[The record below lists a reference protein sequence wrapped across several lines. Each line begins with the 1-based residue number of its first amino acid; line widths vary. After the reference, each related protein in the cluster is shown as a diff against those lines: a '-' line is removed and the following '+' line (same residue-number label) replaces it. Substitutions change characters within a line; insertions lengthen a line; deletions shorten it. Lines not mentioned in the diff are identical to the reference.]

1 MQATERPSPRSAR
14 DEERIA
20 GVQAT
25 ADHELDIVL
34 RPLSRPELGE
44 IRVDGSMFAIGRTEQ
59 PFASYEHGILEMLSR
74 RHARIFCEDGV
85 VYLADL
91 DSRNG
96 TTVNRAAVAQTPC
109 RLRDGDE
116 ICFGGVLSYRVEIA
130 ARAGSARR
138 SAEGFSLTL
147 TPASAGTDLQTIV
160 ITRFPFLVSK
170 NDAAFA
176 RYRNEH
182 GRQLSFLSRRH
193 AHIFQKDGVACIEDL
208 DSSNGTFVD
217 GLRLQEHAVPLD
229 DGMLL
234 AFGGEHFTYR
244 VSISKESAATD
255 PGARAQAPANKPS
268 ERKVAAKAVERA
280 ADAMPAASDKTT
292 FVVAPTSFLDIFCI
306 DKELNESAEPTAPAP
321 PEVPVKDPARRKTR
335 GRSAVLLSELVG
347 VFADPEHDGAGRRWW
362 KVAAVA
368 AVLGAAA
375 AALYLWGAPERDLK
389 AAVARGDHAQAAT
402 LANRYL
408 EQRPDDA
415 ELKALATETALKANV
430 PAWLTKLQARDFDGA
445 KAVLASLSEL
455 GVRNP
460 DLRPLVGELEWLGNL
475 ERLVSA
481 RGGPEAPIRIYSDED
496 SIAAVI
502 DRWND
507 NTGEHQR
514 ALARIA
520 SYVPQFA
527 APYAEALTHLR
538 RLQSDA
544 TVYLAAIERLKAS
557 IAAELNRDDP
567 QALVAVLKETAE
579 KYPGLGGLDNLRQD
593 LAGYIEIR
601 KEARNRKSGRLFA
614 LLLKARFTTPPF
626 QEGFRALAAGRQL
639 PGEEL
644 IRRYAAATQPW
655 QEGNAS
661 ESLAALQQ
669 LAAGPW
675 TEALVGELERRQ
687 AVVAQFAALQQSR
700 ETIGYAE
707 QLLAFRASLDPDQ
720 DVHFMRATQADLE
733 SQKDKALVRAQ
744 EAMNR
749 ARASWQEYRNN
760 GAIEAAQRVETT
772 ISNTFRTRARLL
784 SEARRQAQ
792 QATQIYA
799 QLNAVAPAQWSTIRD
814 EIRIEAEQQ
823 RNALLELRNVLAPE
837 LLTAKLA
844 LLGEASD
851 DTRKSP

>member
-1 MQATERPSPRSAR
+1 MQATS
-14 DEERIA
+14 
-20 GVQAT
+20 T
-25 ADHELDIVL
+25 HELDIVL
-34 RPLSRPELGE
+34 KPLSRPELGE

-59 PFASYEHGILEMLSR
+59 PFASYENGILEMLSR
-74 RHARIFCEDGV
+74 RHARIFCEEGV

-96 TTVNRAAVAQTPC
+96 TTVNRAAVAQAPC

-116 ICFGGVLSYRVEIA
+116 VCFGGVLSYRVEIA
-130 ARAGSARR
+130 ARAGGPRR

-170 NDAAFA
+170 SDAAFA

-182 GRQLSFLSRRH
+182 ARQLSFLSRRH

-217 GLRLQEHAVPLD
+217 GLRLQEHAVPLE

-244 VSISKESAATD
+244 VSISKESGATD
-255 PGARAQAPANKPS
+255 PGTRAQAPANKPA
-268 ERKVAAKAVERA
+268 ERKAATEKA
-280 ADAMPAASDKTT
+280 ADAVPVASDKTT
-292 FVVAPTSFLDIFCI
+292 FMVAPTSFLDIFCA
-306 DKELNESAEPTAPAP
+306 DEEPSESVPATAPALP
-321 PEVPVKDPARRKTR
+321 DAPAKEPARRKTR
-335 GRSAVLLSELVG
+335 GRSALLLSELMA
-347 VFADPEHDGAGRRWW
+347 VFAGAEPDGTGRRWW
-362 KVAAVA
+362 KAAAVVVVLCA
-368 AVLGAAA
+368 IAVALYMWGAA
-375 AALYLWGAPERDLK
+375 ERDLK
-389 AAVARGDHAQAAT
+389 AAVARGDHAQAAS
-402 LANRYL
+402 LANQYL

-415 ELKALATETALKANV
+415 DLRALATESALKATV

-455 GVRNP
+455 GIRNP

-475 ERLVSA
+475 ERLVSV
-481 RGGPEAPIRIYSDED
+481 RGGPEAPIRIYGDED
-496 SIAAVI
+496 SITALI

-557 IAAELNRDDP
+557 IAVELNRDDP

-644 IRRYAAATQPW
+644 IRQYAAATQPW
-655 QEGNAS
+655 KEGNAT
-661 ESLAALQQ
+661 ESLAALQK
-669 LAAGPW
+669 LATGPW
-675 TEALVGELERRQ
+675 AEALGGELERRQ
-687 AVVAQFAALQQSR
+687 AVLAQFAALQQSR
-700 ETIGYAE
+700 ETVGYAE

-720 DVHFMRATQADLE
+720 DVHFVRATQADLD

-744 EAMNR
+744 EVMNR

-799 QLNAVAPAQWSTIRD
+799 QLNAVAPAQWGTIRD

-837 LLTAKLA
+837 LLKGKLA

>member
-1 MQATERPSPRSAR
+1 MQPTTS
-14 DEERIA
+14 
-20 GVQAT
+20 
-25 ADHELDIVL
+25 DHELDVVL
-34 RPLSRPELGE
+34 KPLSRPELGE
-44 IRVDGSMFAIGRTEQ
+44 IRVDGSMLAVGRTEP

-74 RHARIFCEDGV
+74 RHARIFCEEGV

-96 TTVNRAAVAQTPC
+96 TTVNRVAVSHGPC

-130 ARAGSARR
+130 ARAGGSAR
-138 SAEGFSLTL
+138 SAQGLGLTL
-147 TPASAGTDLQTIV
+147 TPASSGTDLQTIV

-170 NDAAFA
+170 NDAAFT

-193 AHIFQKDGVACIEDL
+193 AHIFQKDGVPCIEDL
-208 DSSNGTFVD
+208 ASSNGTFVD
-217 GLRLQEHAVPLD
+217 GLRLQEHAVPLE

-244 VSISKESAATD
+244 VSISKESGATA
-255 PGARAQAPANKPS
+255 PGPRAQASANPPAD
-268 ERKVAAKAVERA
+268 RKT

-292 FVVAPTSFLDIFCI
+292 FVVAPTSFLDIFCA
-306 DKELNESAEPTAPAP
+306 DEEPNESVAPTSPALLDAPAK
-321 PEVPVKDPARRKTR
+321 EPARRRTR
-335 GRSAVLLSELVG
+335 RRSAVLFSELVS
-347 VFADPEHDGAGRRWW
+347 VFAGAEHDGAARRWW
-362 KVAAVA
+362 KVAAIM
-368 AVLGAAA
+368 AVLCAGA

-389 AAVARGDHAQAAT
+389 AAVARGDFAQAAA
-402 LANRYL
+402 LANRSL

-415 ELKALATETALKANV
+415 EVKALATEMALKANV

-445 KAVLASLSEL
+445 KAALASLAEL
-455 GVRNP
+455 SARNP
-460 DLRPLVGELEWLGNL
+460 DLRPLIGELEWLGNL
-475 ERLVSA
+475 ERLISV
-481 RGGPEAPIRIYSDED
+481 RGGPEAPIRIYGDEEG
-496 SIAAVI
+496 IAALI
-502 DRWND
+502 DRWN
-507 NTGEHQR
+507 NGTGEHQR

-544 TVYLAAIERLKAS
+544 TVYLAAIERLKTS
-557 IAAELNRDDP
+557 IATELNRDDP
-567 QALVAVLKETAE
+567 QALVGVLKETAE
-579 KYPGLGGLDNLRQD
+579 KYPGLGGLDKLRQD

-601 KEARNRKSGRLFA
+601 NEARNRKSGRLFA
-614 LLLKARFTTPPF
+614 LLLNARFTTPPF
-626 QEGFRALAAGRQL
+626 QEGFRTLAAGRQL

-644 IRRYAAATQPW
+644 VRQYAAATQAW
-655 QEGNAS
+655 KEGNAN
-661 ESLAALQQ
+661 ESLAALQK

-675 TEALVGELERRQ
+675 AEALAAEAQRRQ
-687 AVVAQFAALQQSR
+687 AVVAQFAALQQAR
-700 ETIGYAE
+700 ETSGYGE

-720 DVHFMRATQADLE
+720 DVHFMRATRADLD

-744 EAMNR
+744 EAMSR

-784 SEARRQAQ
+784 SEANRQAR

-799 QLNAVAPAQWSTIRD
+799 QLSAAAPAQWSTIRD

-823 RNALLELRNVLAPE
+823 RNALLELRNVLAQE
-837 LLTAKLA
+837 LLKAKLA

>member
-1 MQATERPSPRSAR
+1 MQATHH
-14 DEERIA
+14 D
-20 GVQAT
+20 
-25 ADHELDIVL
+25 LDIVL
-34 RPLSRPELGE
+34 KPLSRPELGE
-44 IRVDGSMFAIGRTEQ
+44 IRIDGSMFAVGRTEQ
-59 PFASYEHGILEMLSR
+59 PFASYAHDILEMLSR
-74 RHARIFCEDGV
+74 RHARIFCEEGV

-96 TTVNRAAVAQTPC
+96 TTVNRAAIAQAPC

-116 ICFGGVLSYRVEIA
+116 VCFGGVLSYRVEIA
-130 ARAGSARR
+130 PRSGTPRR
-138 SAEGFSLTL
+138 TAEGFSLTL
-147 TPASAGTDLQTIV
+147 TPASAGKDLQPIV

-170 NDAAFA
+170 NDAAFS
-176 RYRNEH
+176 RYQHEH

-193 AHIFQKDGVACIEDL
+193 AHIFRKDGGACIEDL

-217 GLRLQEHAVPLD
+217 GLRLQEHAVPLE

-234 AFGGEHFTYR
+234 AFGGDHFTYR
-244 VSISKESAATD
+244 VSISKESEAAPTN
-255 PGARAQAPANKPS
+255 PGARAQVPQNKPA
-268 ERKVAAKAVERA
+268 EQKAAG
-280 ADAMPAASDKTT
+280 AMPAASDKTT
-292 FVVAPTSFLDIFCI
+292 FVVAPTSFLDIFCV
-306 DKELNESAEPTAPAP
+306 DKEPGEGVEPTSPAVLDAPAK
-321 PEVPVKDPARRKTR
+321 EPAKRRPR
-335 GRSAVLLSELVG
+335 GRSAVLLSELMA
-347 VFADPEHDGAGRRWW
+347 VFAGAEHDGTGRRRW
-362 KVAAVA
+362 KVAALAAVLAVA
-368 AVLGAAA
+368 AVG
-375 AALYLWGAPERDLK
+375 LYMWGAPERDLK
-389 AAVARGDHAQAAT
+389 AAVARGDYAQAAT

-415 ELKALATETALKANV
+415 ELKALATENALKANV
-430 PAWLTKLQARDFDGA
+430 PAWLTKLQARDFEGA
-445 KAVLASLSEL
+445 KAVLAGLSEL
-455 GVRNP
+455 GIRNP

-475 ERLVSA
+475 ERLVSV
-481 RGGPEAPIRIYSDED
+481 RGGPDAPIRIYVDED
-496 SIAAVI
+496 SIAALI
-502 DRWND
+502 ARWND

-538 RLQSDA
+538 KLQSDA
-544 TVYLAAIERLKAS
+544 TVYLAAIERLKAN
-557 IAAELNRDDP
+557 ITTELNRDDP
-567 QALVAVLKETAE
+567 QALVAVLKETTE
-579 KYPGLGGLDNLRQD
+579 KYPGLGGLDKLRQD
-593 LAGYIEIR
+593 LAAYIEIR
-601 KEARNRKSGRLFA
+601 KEARDRKSGRLFA

-626 QEGFRALAAGRQL
+626 QESFRALAAGRQL

-644 IRRYAAATQPW
+644 VKQYAAATQPW
-655 QEGNAS
+655 KEGKAT
-661 ESLAALQQ
+661 ESFAALQK

-675 TEALVGELERRQ
+675 AETLGGELERRQ

-720 DVHFMRATQADLE
+720 DVHFVRATQADME

-744 EAMNR
+744 ESMTR

-760 GAIEAAQRVETT
+760 GVIEAGQRVETT

-799 QLNAVAPAQWSTIRD
+799 QLSAVAPAQWSTIRD
-814 EIRIEAEQQ
+814 EIRHEAEQQ

-837 LLTAKLA
+837 LLKNKLA
-844 LLGEASD
+844 LLGESSD

>member
-1 MQATERPSPRSAR
+1 MQATST
-14 DEERIA
+14 
-20 GVQAT
+20 Q
-25 ADHELDIVL
+25 ELDIVL
-34 RPLSRPELGE
+34 KPLSRPELGE
-44 IRVDGSMFAIGRTEQ
+44 IRIDGNMFAVGRTEQ
-59 PFASYEHGILEMLSR
+59 PFASYAHDILEMLSR
-74 RHARIFCEDGV
+74 RHARIFCEEGV

-96 TTVNRAAVAQTPC
+96 TTVNRTAVAHGPC
-109 RLRDGDE
+109 PLNDGDE

-130 ARAGSARR
+130 ARAGGARR
-138 SAEGFSLTL
+138 PAEGFSLTL
-147 TPASAGTDLQTIV
+147 TPASAGSDLQPIV

-170 NDAAFA
+170 SDAAFA

-182 GRQLSFLSRRH
+182 ARQVSFLSRRH

-217 GLRLQEHAVPLD
+217 GLRLQEHAVPLE

-244 VSISKESAATD
+244 VSISKESGATD
-255 PGARAQAPANKPS
+255 PGARAQAPANRAA
-268 ERKVAAKAVERA
+268 ERKAVEKAVERA
-280 ADAMPAASDKTT
+280 TEKTTEKTANAVPAASDKTT
-292 FVVAPTSFLDIFCI
+292 FVVAPTSFLDIFCV
-306 DKELNESAEPTAPAP
+306 DEEPGEGVEPTGPAVLDAPAK
-321 PEVPVKDPARRKTR
+321 EPARRKPR
-335 GRSAVLLSELVG
+335 GRSAVLLSELVA
-347 VFADPEHDGAGRRWW
+347 VFAGAEHDGTGRRWW
-362 KVAAVA
+362 KAAAVV
-368 AVLGAAA
+368 AVLGAIGVG
-375 AALYLWGAPERDLK
+375 LYLWGAPERDLK
-389 AAVARGDHAQAAT
+389 EAVARGDHAQAAS

-415 ELKALATETALKANV
+415 ELKALATENALKANV

-445 KAVLASLSEL
+445 KAVLGSLSEL
-455 GVRNP
+455 GIRNS

-475 ERLVSA
+475 ERLVSV
-481 RGGPEAPIRIYSDED
+481 RGGPDAPIRIYVDED
-496 SIAAVI
+496 SIAALI
-502 DRWND
+502 ARWND

-538 RLQSDA
+538 KLQSDA

-567 QALVAVLKETAE
+567 QALVAVLKDTAE

-601 KEARNRKSGRLFA
+601 KEARSRKSGRLFA

-644 IRRYAAATQPW
+644 LRQYAAATQPW
-655 QEGNAS
+655 KEGNTT
-661 ESLAALQQ
+661 ESLAALQK

-675 TEALVGELERRQ
+675 AEALGGELDRRQ

-700 ETIGYAE
+700 ETVGYAE

-720 DVHFMRATQADLE
+720 DVHFVHATQADME
-733 SQKDKALVRAQ
+733 AQKDKALARAQ
-744 EAMNR
+744 ESMNR

-760 GAIEAAQRVETT
+760 GAIEAVQRVETT

-784 SEARRQAQ
+784 SEASRQAQ
-792 QATQIYA
+792 QAAQIYA
-799 QLNAVAPAQWSTIRD
+799 QLSAVAPAQWSTIRD

-837 LLTAKLA
+837 LLRSKLA

-851 DTRKSP
+851 ATRKSP

>member
-1 MQATERPSPRSAR
+1 MQATHH
-14 DEERIA
+14 D
-20 GVQAT
+20 
-25 ADHELDIVL
+25 LDIVL
-34 RPLSRPELGE
+34 KPLSRPELGE
-44 IRVDGSMFAIGRTEQ
+44 IRIDGSMFAVGRTEQ
-59 PFASYEHGILEMLSR
+59 PFAAYEHDILEMLSR
-74 RHARIFCEDGV
+74 RHARIFCEEGV

-96 TTVNRAAVAQTPC
+96 TTVNRTAIAQAPC

-116 ICFGGVLSYRVEIA
+116 VCFGGVLSYRVEIA
-130 ARAGSARR
+130 PRAGSRR
-138 SAEGFSLTL
+138 LTPEGFSLTL
-147 TPASAGTDLQTIV
+147 MPASTGTDLQPIV

-170 NDAAFA
+170 NDAAFS
-176 RYRNEH
+176 RYHDEH

-193 AHIFQKDGVACIEDL
+193 AHIFQKDGSAFIEDL

-217 GLRLQEHAVPLD
+217 GLRLEEHAVPLE

-234 AFGGEHFTYR
+234 AFGGDHFTYR
-244 VSISKESAATD
+244 VSISKESGVEPTH
-255 PGARAQAPANKPS
+255 PGARAKAPDNKPA
-268 ERKVAAKAVERA
+268 ERQTAGV
-280 ADAMPAASDKTT
+280 MPAASDKTT
-292 FVVAPTSFLDIFCI
+292 FVVAPTSFLDIFCV
-306 DKELNESAEPTAPAP
+306 DEEPSESVEAKGSTLPSVPAKEPA
-321 PEVPVKDPARRKTR
+321 KRRTR
-335 GRSAVLLSELVG
+335 GRSAVLLSELVA
-347 VFADPEHDGAGRRWW
+347 VFAGAGHDGERRSWW
-362 KVAAVA
+362 KVALVA
-368 AVLGAAA
+368 AVLAA
-375 AALYLWGAPERDLK
+375 AALGLYMWGAPERELK
-389 AAVARGDHAQAAT
+389 EAVARGDYAQAAS

-415 ELKALATETALKANV
+415 ELKALATEAALKANV
-430 PAWLTKLQARDFDGA
+430 PVWLAKLQARDFDGA

-455 GVRNP
+455 GIRNP

-475 ERLVSA
+475 ERLVGD
-481 RGGPEAPIRIYSDED
+481 RGGPEAPIRIYVDED
-496 SIAAVI
+496 GIAALI
-502 DRWND
+502 GRWND

-527 APYAEALTHLR
+527 APYSDALTHLR

-544 TVYLAAIERLKAS
+544 TVYLAAIDRLKTS

-593 LAGYIEIR
+593 LARYIEIKR
-601 KEARNRKSGRLFA
+601 EARSRRSGRLFA

-626 QEGFRALAAGRQL
+626 QEAFRALAAGRQL
-639 PGEEL
+639 PGEDL
-644 IRRYAAATQPW
+644 IKRYAAATQLW
-655 QEGNAS
+655 KEGNSS
-661 ESLAALQQ
+661 ESLAGLQKI
-669 LAAGPW
+669 AAGPW
-675 TEALVGELERRQ
+675 EEALTGELQRRQ
-687 AVVAQFAALQQSR
+687 AVVAQFATLQQSR
-700 ETIGYAE
+700 TASGYAE
-707 QLLAFRASLDPDQ
+707 QLLAFRASLDPDE
-720 DVHFMRATQADLE
+720 DIYFARATQADLE
-733 SQKDKALVRAQ
+733 SQRDLALARAQ
-744 EAMNR
+744 EAANR

-784 SEARRQAQ
+784 SEARRHAQ

-799 QLNAVAPAQWSTIRD
+799 QVSAVAPAQWSTIQD

-837 LLTAKLA
+837 LLKGKLT